1 MEKTD
6 HKMKRL
12 TKQEYL
18 EILLALWEAGKISD
32 AAYDQAVS
40 NMEEFTE

>member
-1 MEKTD
+1 MTHVCEMS
-6 HKMKRL
+6 KMQKE
-12 TKQEYL
+12 EYL
-18 EILLALWEAGKISD
+18 EMLLMLWESGKISD